1 VQPDTQGHSVCLTK
15 VTFLRREVLAGVD
28 VVAFVAVDSV
38 SLVVFAVVLAV
49 EVRAVALRLAVGRD
63 LPG

>member
-1 VQPDTQGHSVCLTK
+1 
-15 VTFLRREVLAGVD
+15 LRREVLAGVD